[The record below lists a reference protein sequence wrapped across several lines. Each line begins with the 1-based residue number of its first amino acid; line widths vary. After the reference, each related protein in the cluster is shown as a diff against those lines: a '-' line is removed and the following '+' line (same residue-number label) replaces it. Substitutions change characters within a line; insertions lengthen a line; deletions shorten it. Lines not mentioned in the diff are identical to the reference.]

1 MFYLLTNQDNK
12 TWRDVCWGENISN
25 TETNSNYY
33 FEVFKSPILA
43 SYLAPR
49 QISQF
54 KENESKIWLASG
66 EGKSINWGLSSQF
79 ETLTTIKDINFVFPS
94 TESRRTCA
102 ILAAMNLIADEDFQ
116 NWAIDYLSGKDKSI
130 ETAEKVYAAIKEKFN
145 SVDSVEEQMHFA
157 SAHGIFAGLLKN
169 NPDFFNA
176 CAIYKAHYDSID
188 RGIIFNVEE
197 IAKIA
202 YELPPEEIVGM
213 LV

>member
-1 MFYLLTNQDNK
+1 MFYLITNHKNE
-12 TWRDVCWGENISN
+12 TWRDVTWGENVTHS
-25 TETNSNYY
+25 ETNTNYF

-43 SYLAPR
+43 AYLAPR
-49 QISQF
+49 QISQYQ
-54 KENESKIWLASG
+54 ESNCRIWLASG
-66 EGKSINWGLSSQF
+66 AGKFINWGLSAQF
-79 ETLTTIKDINFVFPS
+79 ETLTAVKDINFKFPD
-94 TESRRTCA
+94 TENRRVCA
-102 ILAAMNLIADEDFQ
+102 ILAAMNLIVDADFTEWSI
-116 NWAIDYLSGKDKSI
+116 NYLSGKDKSV

-145 SVDSVEEQMHFA
+145 SVDSIEEQMHFA

-176 CAIYKAHYDSID
+176 CAIYKAHFDSID
-188 RGIIFNVEE
+188 RGIPLNTEG

>member
-1 MFYLLTNQDNK
+1 MLYLITNHKNE
-12 TWRDVCWGENISN
+12 TWRDVAWGENVTHS
-25 TETNSNYY
+25 ETNTNYF

-43 SYLAPR
+43 AYLAPR

-54 KENESKIWLASG
+54 KENECKIWLASG

-94 TESRRTCA
+94 TENRRTCA

-188 RGIIFNVEE
+188 RGITFNVEE